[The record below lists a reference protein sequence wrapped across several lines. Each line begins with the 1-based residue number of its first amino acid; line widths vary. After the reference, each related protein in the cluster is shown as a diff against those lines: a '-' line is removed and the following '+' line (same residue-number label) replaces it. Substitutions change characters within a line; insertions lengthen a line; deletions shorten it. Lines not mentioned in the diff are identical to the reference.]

1 MRILHASHISNY
13 TPPVG
18 YGGIEL
24 MVDTLAREQVTKGHE
39 ILVLGVK
46 PRDVETPYGL
56 RAAFAKPVGRPGL
69 WHKLYYS
76 LTLLKAAGFGDF
88 DVVHIHVQWLIPA
101 ASLIERLTKRPTV
114 LTLHADPSKAV
125 AKFYVPMVAISQ
137 SQKSRLK
144 GLGIKPVAV
153 IYNGIDIKRYPFRT
167 DKGDFF
173 VYLGRIDETKGLHIA
188 IEAVKKLNEKLV
200 IMGPITNHRYFN
212 TFIKS
217 FIDNKG
223 IIYLGEVDFETK
235 VEYLSRAK
243 ALLYPVQYD
252 EFFGIAMVEALAT
265 GTPVIGFQRGSV
277 AEIVRD
283 GVTGYLVK
291 DTEEMRKAMKSV
303 DKLNT
308 RECRRDVERRFSSVV
323 MAERYEEL
331 YKTLLG
337 KL

>member
-24 MVDTLAREQVTKGHE
+24 MVDTLAREQVAKGHE
-39 ILVLGVK
+39 VLVLGVK
-46 PRDVETPYGL
+46 PRDVGTPYGL
-56 RAAFAKPVGRPGL
+56 RAVFAKPVGTPGL
-69 WHKLYYS
+69 WRKLYYS
-76 LTLLKAAGFGDF
+76 LTLLEVASFGDF
-88 DVVHIHVQWLIPA
+88 DVVHIHVQWLTPA
-101 ASLIERLTKRPTV
+101 ASLIERLAKRPTV

-125 AKFYVPMVAISQ
+125 ARFRVPMVAISQ
-137 SQKSRLK
+137 SQKSRLER
-144 GLGIKPVAV
+144 LGIKPVAV
-153 IYNGIDIKRYPFRT
+153 IYNGIDVKRYPFRT

-188 IEAVKKLNEKLV
+188 IEAVKALNEKLV

-212 TFIKS
+212 TLIKP

-235 VEYLSRAK
+235 VEHLSRAK

-277 AEIVRD
+277 AEVVRD

-303 DKLNT
+303 DKLST
-308 RECRRDVERRFSSVV
+308 RECRGDVERRFSSVV

-331 YKTLLG
+331 YKILLG
-337 KL
+337 KV